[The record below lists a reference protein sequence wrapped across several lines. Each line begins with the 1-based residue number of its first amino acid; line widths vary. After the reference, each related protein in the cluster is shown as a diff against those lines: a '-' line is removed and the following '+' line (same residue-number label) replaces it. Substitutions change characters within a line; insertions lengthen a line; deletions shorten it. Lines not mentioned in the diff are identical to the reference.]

1 MILIGLG
8 ANLPSTVG
16 PPRATLEAALAALEK
31 AGVKIVAR
39 SRWYKT
45 APVPVSDQPFFVN
58 GVIAVET
65 TLAPAELLALLQK
78 IEAEFGRQ
86 RGVRDAARTL
96 DIDIL
101 DYDGRIEDGPG
112 LTLPH
117 PRMESRAFVLKPL
130 AEIAPDWRHPRLGTT
145 VAALVAALPA
155 DQKAEPLA

>member
-78 IEAEFGRQ
+78 IEAQFGRQ

-145 VAALVAALPA
+145 IAALVAALPA

>member
-78 IEAEFGRQ
+78 IEAQFGRQ

-130 AEIAPDWRHPRLGTT
+130 AEIAP
-145 VAALVAALPA
+145 
-155 DQKAEPLA
+155 